1 LSILAFLKLRR
12 TTDQGS
18 KHVVARGKADWFHR
32 SPRDRFGLVQAA
44 WPGRGRTS
52 SRLLGEH
59 QVLIIPG
66 QRINLDHQK
75 ALTAL
80 LGEPMSL
87 PYVKPMEEDPQVIR
101 VYKGADERGG
111 VFGGDWHSDFSF
123 LERPPAG
130 SVLSAHT
137 LPPFGGDTIWASQA
151 AAWDHLPEPLQQLLL
166 GRDAVH
172 VGKPYGVKW
181 APPKQV
187 QSGAGV
193 QMSRGDPAADEERL
207 HPCVL
212 ENPHHRP
219 QDAVRQP
226 HLRHAARWPE
236 RGRKRT
242 IAGAAAASH
251 HPPGILLQAPL
262 ESRRRGHLGQPRHAA
277 LCGERLS
284 RSRAPDVPH
293 HLVRPFTA
301 RTRGNMPGR
310 DRQYAA
316 AE

>member
-1 LSILAFLKLRR
+1 MTLQAEKLSGLIGARLTGIDLSAPIAAETGAKL
-12 TTDQGS
+12 Q
-18 KHVVARGKADWFHR
+18 
-32 SPRDRFGLVQAA
+32 
-44 WPGRGRTS
+44 
-52 SRLLGEH
+52 RLLGEN

-66 QRINLDHQK
+66 QRMTLDHQK
-75 ALTAL
+75 ALTKVFGNPL
-80 LGEPMSL
+80 TL
-87 PYVKPMEEDPQVIR
+87 PYVKPMDHDPEVIR

-130 SVLSAHT
+130 SVLAAET

-181 APPKQV
+181 APPRQTR
-187 QSGAGV
+187 SGAGV
-193 QMSRGDPAADEERL
+193 QMSRGDPSADEERL

-212 ENPHHRP
+212 ENPKT
-219 QDAVRQP
+219 
-226 HLRHAARWPE
+226 
-236 RGRKRT
+236 GRKMLFVNPTYVTR
-242 IAGAAAASH
+242 IDGLSEAES
-251 HPPGILLQAPL
+251 APL
-262 ESRRRGHLGQPRHAA
+262 LTQIQQHITRPEFCYRHRWSAGDVAIWDNLATQHFAVNDYHGH
-277 LCGERLS
+277 ERLMYRTTWAGPS
-284 RSRAPDVPH
+284 PRELAA
-293 HLVRPFTA
+293 TA
-301 RTRGNMPGR
+301 SR

>member
-1 LSILAFLKLRR
+1 MSWHVEKLTGFIAARLTGLDLSKPHGPEAGTHLR
-12 TTDQGS
+12 
-18 KHVVARGKADWFHR
+18 
-32 SPRDRFGLVQAA
+32 
-44 WPGRGRTS
+44 
-52 SRLLGEH
+52 RLLGEH

-80 LGEPMSL
+80 FGEPMSL
-87 PYVKPMEEDPQVIR
+87 PYVKPMEDDPEVIR

-130 SVLSAHT
+130 SVLAANI

-172 VGKPYGVKW
+172 VGKPYGIKW
-181 APPKQV
+181 APPKQA

-193 QMSRGDPAADEERL
+193 QMSRGDPTADEERL

-212 ENPHHRP
+212 ENPHT
-219 QDAVRQP
+219 
-226 HLRHAARWPE
+226 
-236 RGRKRT
+236 GRKMLFVNPTYVTRLDGLSEAESAPLLAQLQHHITRPEFCYRHRWSAGDVAIWDNLATQHFAVNDYHGHERLMYRT
-242 IAGAAAASH
+242 TWSGPSPRELAAST
-251 HPPGILLQAPL
+251 
-262 ESRRRGHLGQPRHAA
+262 
-277 LCGERLS
+277 
-284 RSRAPDVPH
+284 D
-293 HLVRPFTA
+293 
-301 RTRGNMPGR
+301 R

>member
-1 LSILAFLKLRR
+1 MDRRRGTHLR
-12 TTDQGS
+12 
-18 KHVVARGKADWFHR
+18 
-32 SPRDRFGLVQAA
+32 
-44 WPGRGRTS
+44 
-52 SRLLGEH
+52 RLLGEH

-80 LGEPMSL
+80 FGESMSL
-87 PYVKPMEEDPQVIR
+87 PYVKPMEDDPEVIR

-130 SVLSAHT
+130 SVLAANI

-172 VGKPYGVKW
+172 VGKPYGIKW
-181 APPKQV
+181 APPKQA

-193 QMSRGDPAADEERL
+193 QMSRGDPTADEERL

-212 ENPHHRP
+212 ENPHT
-219 QDAVRQP
+219 
-226 HLRHAARWPE
+226 
-236 RGRKRT
+236 GRKMVFVNPTYVTRLDGLSE
-242 IAGAAAASH
+242 AES
-251 HPPGILLQAPL
+251 APL
-262 ESRRRGHLGQPRHAA
+262 LAQLQHHITRPEFCYRHRWSAGDVAIWDNLATQHFAVNDYHGH
-277 LCGERLS
+277 ERLMY
-284 RSRAPDVPH
+284 
-293 HLVRPFTA
+293 
-301 RTRGNMPGR
+301 RTTWSGPSPRELAAMPGR